1 MDDCNKIIYHI
12 SNTENIILISNK
24 NYAVKISHKDL
35 FVKSEGRIIYFIKL
49 RNSQF
54 CSFKTLIR
62 TIKWKHFIKL
72 YNFRSLVE
80 KRFQFALGLTF
91 LEIKLSYWEKIKNE
105 NEKTLKE

>member
-1 MDDCNKIIYHI
+1 M
-12 SNTENIILISNK
+12 
-24 NYAVKISHKDL
+24 KISHEDL

-49 RNSQF
+49 RHSKF

-91 LEIKLSYWEKIKNE
+91 LEINEIIEKRLRMRK
-105 NEKTLKE
+105 KKR